1 MNYVKVIKMARG
13 RQSKY
18 LWVAFTPDHLQL
30 PIFVEDS
37 AESLGRKLGI
47 DRHTVSKRAKLE
59 IGIVRI
65 RKEEDDYET
74 RNN

>member
-1 MNYVKVIKMARG
+1 MARG
-13 RQSKY
+13 RQSEY

-30 PIFVEDS
+30 PIFVEDT
-37 AESLGRKLGI
+37 AESLGLKLGI

-65 RKEEDDYET
+65 RKDEINEDRE
-74 RNN
+74 NQ

>member
-1 MNYVKVIKMARG
+1 M
-13 RQSKY
+13 
-18 LWVAFTPDHLQL
+18 AFTPDHLQL

-59 IGIVRI
+59 IGIARI
-65 RKEEDDYET
+65 RKDESNEDRE
-74 RNN
+74 NQ

>member
-1 MNYVKVIKMARG
+1 M
-13 RQSKY
+13 
-18 LWVAFTPDHLQL
+18 AFTPDHLQL

-59 IGIVRI
+59 IGIARI
-65 RKEEDDYET
+65 KKEENEHEH
-74 RNN
+74 R